1 MKFTEISKGFLND
14 LYDKWTSG
22 NVLSDEEM
30 VYDLVASM
38 QECVEQTATKR
49 IHSRP
54 WIDSII
60 SDRFKELRKMKK
72 KCRNRRSRR
81 NAEKYKEF
89 LDETMI
95 IVQQEERKYW
105 LSQCNKLTTVSEKD
119 KWKLI
124 NKLTNQQVSG
134 AVQPIR
140 V

>member
-1 MKFTEISKGFLND
+1 
-14 LYDKWTSG
+14 
-22 NVLSDEEM
+22 
-30 VYDLVASM
+30 
-38 QECVEQTATKR
+38 
-49 IHSRP
+49 
-54 WIDSII
+54 
-60 SDRFKELRKMKK
+60 MKK
-72 KCRNRRSRR
+72 KCRNQRSRR